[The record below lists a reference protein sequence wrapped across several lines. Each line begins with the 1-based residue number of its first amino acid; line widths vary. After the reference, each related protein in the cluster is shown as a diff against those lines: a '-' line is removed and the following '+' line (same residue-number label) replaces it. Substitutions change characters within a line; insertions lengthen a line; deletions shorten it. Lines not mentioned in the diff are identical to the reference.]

1 MHDTL
6 VSITAA
12 GGVTVFGI
20 ATGLQ
25 PELLVAGAAGGWW
38 AMSYQPP
45 IKPFTRANRI
55 IVSALV
61 AAWLTPLTIYL
72 LSKYVED
79 IPTVASLPVALC
91 VGLVTID
98 VLGSGFTRIAKKL
111 LKRAAKT
118 QQEER

>member
-1 MHDTL
+1 MHDTV

-12 GGVTVFGI
+12 GGVTLFGI

-55 IVSALV
+55 VLSSLI
-61 AAWLTPLTIYL
+61 AAWLTPLTLHLIGR
-72 LSKYVED
+72 YVEE
-79 IPTVASLPVALC
+79 IPTAAALPVALC
-91 VGLVTID
+91 VGLISID

-111 LKRAAKT
+111 LARVAKT
-118 QQEER
+118 QQEET

>member
-61 AAWLTPLTIYL
+61 AAWLTPLTIHL
-72 LSKYVED
+72 LNKYVED
-79 IPTVASLPVALC
+79 IPTVASLSVALC

-98 VLGSGFTRIAKKL
+98 VLGSGFMRIAKKL
-111 LKRAAKT
+111 LTRAAKT
-118 QQEER
+118 QQEET